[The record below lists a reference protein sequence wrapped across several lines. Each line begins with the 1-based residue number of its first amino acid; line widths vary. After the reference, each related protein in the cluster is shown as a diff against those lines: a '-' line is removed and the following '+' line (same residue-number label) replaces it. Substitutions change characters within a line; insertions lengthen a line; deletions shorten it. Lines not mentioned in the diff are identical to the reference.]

1 MAKRNRIPL
10 PDGGSMERLYDRA
23 LVMERGYQERY
34 EELLMQHTKEGVVLV
49 YIHSNMDETGVL
61 VSDLDTIAK
70 ALKCSRTRISRAISL
85 LKQKYEDLVRVEKF
99 RNTSKFVV
107 DMTRCFKA

>member
-1 MAKRNRIPL
+1 MIKNRIPL

-23 LVMERGYQERY
+23 LIMENSYQERY
-34 EELLMQHTKEGVVLV
+34 EELLMNNTKEGVVLV
-49 YIHSNMDETGVL
+49 YIHSNMDKTGVL

-70 ALKCSRTRISRAISL
+70 VLGCSRTRISRAVSL
-85 LKQKYEDLVRVEKF
+85 LKERYSDLVRVEKY

-107 DMTRCFKA
+107 DTARCFKA